1 MEYLEEYLQEFPE
14 ATPEDIIWVWLT
26 GHYQAVKG
34 DEKILWDAL
43 NKVWTKYMMDE
54 FRVE

>member
-14 ATPEDIIWVWLT
+14 ATPEDIISAWLAE
-26 GHYQAVKG
+26 HYKAVKG

-43 NKVWTKYMMDE
+43 NKIWVKYMMDE